1 MLSKI
6 KKSILILLMA
16 FCLTGCCNIENTNP
30 QQPVIENKEEE
41 INCGYK
47 YTYSCGF
54 DAMSGATKCGYGYY
68 YTCS

>member
-16 FCLTGCCNIENTNP
+16 FCLTGCCNIENSNP

-41 INCGYK
+41 INK
-47 YTYSCGF
+47 KDEDLKKKEEIIKIF
-54 DAMSGATKCGYGYY
+54 NNFF
-68 YTCS
+68 